1 MSTSVLFFVIMSLV
15 SKMNQEILTQI
26 ILMVTTTFVFVA
38 CATPFVKKMALHV
51 GAVDL
56 PNERKVHKKPMP
68 RLGGLAIYLGFL
80 LGYMLF
86 GTHSAM
92 MNSIL
97 ISSFIIVI
105 TGVVDDIKPLNAS
118 TKFIG
123 QLIAAAII
131 PIYGGIL
138 LQDVSAFG
146 LYLDF
151 GILAIPFTIFFI
163 LGCINCINLIDGLDG
178 LASGISSIYFLT
190 IGIVATIQTKYGLD
204 FVLAFVMLGSTL
216 GFLVYNFNPASIFM
230 GDSGSMFLGLII
242 AVIALLGFKNV
253 TMSSLIIPLLV
264 LAIPILDTLFAI
276 IRRSLKGEKI
286 SAPDKFHIHHQLLKR
301 NFSQRTTVLIIYLI
315 DMLFASASIIYVL
328 KDATLGYLIYGIL
341 LIIIILFV
349 FKTDV
354 VFDHNSMKEKVLAL
368 FQKKEKNEEKKSS
381 SKKTTANKKE
391 MTKKKKTT
399 KEDN

>member
-1 MSTSVLFFVIMSLV
+1 MTLV
-15 SKMNQEILTQI
+15 STMNREIMTQI
-26 ILMVTTTFVFVA
+26 ILMVSTTFIFVA
-38 CATPFVKKMALHV
+38 CVTPFVKKIALHV
-51 GAVDL
+51 GAVDM

-80 LGYMLF
+80 LGYMCF

-97 ISSFIIVI
+97 ISSFIIVL
-105 TGVVDDIKPLNAS
+105 TGVVDDIKPLKAS

-123 QLIAAAII
+123 QLIASAII
-131 PIYGGIL
+131 PLYGGIL

-146 LYLDF
+146 LYLNF
-151 GILAIPFTIFFI
+151 GILSVPITIFFI

-190 IGIVATIQTKYGLD
+190 IGIVATIQGKYGLD
-204 FVLAFVMLGSTL
+204 FVLTFVMLGSTL
-216 GFLVYNFNPASIFM
+216 GFLLHNFNPASIFM

-276 IRRSLKGEKI
+276 LRRMLKGEKI
-286 SAPDKFHIHHQLLKR
+286 SKPDKFHIHHQLLRR
-301 NFSQRTTVLIIYLI
+301 NFSQRQTVLIIYLM
-315 DMLFASASIIYVL
+315 DLLFASASIIYVL
-328 KDATLGYLIYGIL
+328 KDATLGYIIYGIL
-341 LIIIILFV
+341 LAIILTFV
-349 FKTDV
+349 FTTSI
-354 VFDHNSMKEKVLAL
+354 VFDNQTMKEKIKA
-368 FQKKEKNEEKKSS
+368 FFRRKENVEVKETPEKKTPRKKKDIEEL
-381 SKKTTANKKE
+381 KKTRR
-391 MTKKKKTT
+391 TKKGHK
-399 KEDN
+399 